1 MHQPSA
7 SAALASTPSL
17 TPATM
22 ARPKIGDVARLAGV
36 SLGTVSA
43 VLNQNGRTSEATR
56 ERVRRAIADL
66 GYRRDLYAS
75 QLARRETRLLGLI
88 VSNLQNPFFAETAQA
103 VEEEAERQGFQ
114 LSLMATDFSPLKLRA
129 AITRL
134 LEARIA
140 GLAVLTSESD
150 TISIA
155 IARDSGV
162 PTVFLDA
169 GKPGASLS
177 SIRVDARGGMRAAVG
192 HLISLGHRDLLY
204 VQNSQNTT
212 DALLRSHHQRRQGF
226 AAAAR
231 ACGAAELQTAT
242 LDIPGPGAEA
252 GEKAVLTAFQG
263 RSFTAVIT
271 MTDVVALGVYRGL
284 QTLGL
289 RIPQDVSVVSFD
301 NTHFS
306 RFLHPPLSTVDIPR
320 AELGHLVLQALTS
333 GKPGRL
339 LRLQTTLLVRESTSQ
354 RAGD

>member
-1 MHQPSA
+1 MQGQAPS
-7 SAALASTPSL
+7 
-17 TPATM
+17 
-22 ARPKIGDVARLAGV
+22 ARPKIGDVAQLAGV

-129 AITRL
+129 AISRL

-150 TISIA
+150 SVSIA
-155 IARDSGV
+155 MARESGV

-169 GKPGASLS
+169 GKPGHSLS
-177 SIRVDARGGMRAAVG
+177 SIRVDARGGMRAAVN

-212 DALLRSHHQRRQGF
+212 DALLRSHLQRRQGF
-226 AAAAR
+226 AAAIR
-231 ACGAAELQTAT
+231 ACCVSELQTEM

-252 GEKAVLTAFQG
+252 GERAVLTAFQE
-263 RSFTAVIT
+263 RRFTAVIT

-284 QTLGL
+284 QSLGL
-289 RIPQDVSVVSFD
+289 SIPQDVSVVSFD

-306 RFLHPPLSTVDIPR
+306 HFLHPPLSTVDISR
-320 AELGHLVLQALTS
+320 GDLSRLVLQALTS
-333 GKPGRL
+333 GKPGQL
-339 LRLQTTLLVRESTSQ
+339 LRLRTTLLVRKSTGQ
-354 RAGD
+354 RPADPA